1 MKKFLMAMLALVLMA
16 GCSSEP
22 SKPVQTEKPQ
32 PKPPEFLTGRAAF
45 QKLFIA
51 AHGWARVGKWR
62 WYSFV
67 RTHRGLQGQR
77 RKVGG
82 VARFL
87 RLPIAKGSEALRV
100 VRRRLVR
107 RTLARHQPRLRG

>member
-45 QKLFIA
+45 QKLFICRPRLGPGPA
-51 AHGWARVGKWR
+51 TLPHRVR
-62 WYSFV
+62 S
-67 RTHRGLQGQR
+67 HRRLQG
-77 RKVGG
+77 
-82 VARFL
+82 
-87 RLPIAKGSEALRV
+87 
-100 VRRRLVR
+100 
-107 RTLARHQPRLRG
+107 

>member
-1 MKKFLMAMLALVLMA
+1 MAMKKFLMAMLALVLMA

-51 AHGWARVGKWR
+51 AHGWARDPQPYRIESVLTADSKGKDGKSAVWR
-62 WYSFV
+62 AFFASPS
-67 RTHRGLQGQR
+67 Q
-77 RKVGG
+77 KG
-82 VARFL
+82 VKPYAW
-87 RLPIAKGSEALRV
+87 
-100 VRRRLVR
+100 
-107 RTLARHQPRLRG
+107 